1 MIPMPLGKES
11 FVEMNSSRYIFL
23 IKNIRIWVAE
33 NARTL
38 RRYISSLKLNI
49 NIEDLEIFELNRQ
62 AGLRDLSLF
71 LSRNWKTAPVGVVS
85 EAGIPGMADPGA
97 EVAWLAQKNQI
108 PVIPVS
114 GPSSLFLA
122 LSASGLNGQQFSF
135 HGYPP
140 VEEDQLKRF
149 LRHQG
154 ELAMKGISQ
163 AWIETPYRSDRMLQ
177 HIIKSLPANL
187 HLCIACNIHDPLGFI
202 QTRTLEQWKQS
213 AIVLGKNP
221 CIFILGRNNTD
232 EKNTAKQP

>member
-1 MIPMPLGKES
+1 MIPMPLGVSS
-11 FVEMNSSRYIFL
+11 FDEMNSSRYLYL

-38 RRYISSLKLNI
+38 RRFLSSLKLGI
-49 NIEDLEIFELNRQ
+49 KIDELEIYELNRQ
-62 AGLRDLSLF
+62 SGVRELSSF
-71 LSRNWKTAPVGVVS
+71 LIRHWQTEPVGVVS

-97 EVAWLAQKNQI
+97 EVAWLAHKNQV

-140 VEEDQLKRF
+140 VEEDALRRF
-149 LRHQG
+149 LRQQG

-177 HIIKSLPANL
+177 NILRTLPAHML
-187 HLCIACNIHDPLGFI
+187 LCIACNIHDPDGFI
-202 QTRTLEQWKQS
+202 HTRTLEQWNTS
-213 AIVLGKNP
+213 GVVLGKNP
-221 CIFILGRNNTD
+221 CIFILGKNIAD